1 MPQQIIPIT
10 DLASAGLVLDT
21 PAVSLPPNVFS
32 DVNNV
37 RFRNGSIKRFP
48 SEVTKIPSLTNVKY
62 IAYWPS
68 TVGDRYVVIT
78 DNNTTC
84 TFSIYDSSY
93 NLISGIG
100 GTYPGSN
107 VTGGD
112 WQHTLFNGGYH
123 IIFNNGNSTPVF
135 LQDDISTVAKL
146 PGWDSYAVEEEMTSF
161 EHDGSAGAKI
171 VKNSVFVSPSGS
183 SFIFIK
189 ITVLP
194 RNISLPIRT
203 ETVKINSSGTIF
215 NLAGQTDSTL
225 LGIGT
230 ITLVNFSDNEFS
242 FTPDTSS
249 GGSVYKISVT
259 TTPVSVVTCGVI
271 RSYGNLLVAGNLKET
286 GGRTLTGTVRTSD
299 VAPPGAIP
307 ENWNPFKNGANTAEE
322 FILASTGT
330 IKDMSE
336 MQGVLYIYTD
346 SSIHSIQQ
354 TSSTSIPFQISTVTD
369 NYGVNNIDGVLEV
382 DGKHIVYGSNDCYTF
397 GGHPG
402 SISSISGGRVRSFFR
417 NGTTIKIVRFNKY
430 DELWFWS
437 TSAIYV
443 WNYRN
448 NVWTKRDLPTG
459 TISANPSRNDLL
471 YAAPTKIVGVDGT
484 SFMDGAF
491 LERQRLA
498 LTPEF
503 DTESVAGMVLLFDG
517 PSKATISYDGT
528 DKVGQSVDYA
538 SKPALNFDTTLN
550 YKADVRFNGR
560 FLNYKIT
567 NQTGEVTL
575 DWDLSGYQIELSKG
589 GFK

>member
-32 DVNNV
+32 NVNNV

-48 SEVTKIPSLTNVKY
+48 SEVTKLSSLTNVKY

-78 DNNTTC
+78 DNSTTC
-84 TFSIYDSSY
+84 TFIVYDSSF
-93 NLISGIG
+93 NVVSGVG
-100 GTYPGSN
+100 GAYPVGN
-107 VTGGD
+107 VTGGT

-123 IIFNNGNSTPVF
+123 IILNNGNSTPVF
-135 LQDDISTVAKL
+135 LQDDITTVTQL

-171 VKNSVFVSPSGS
+171 VRNSVFVAPTGGASIS
-183 SFIFIK
+183 IK
-189 ITVLP
+189 ITALP
-194 RNISLPIRT
+194 RNMSSPIHT
-203 ETVKINSSGTIF
+203 ETVTINAAGTISPDAT
-215 NLAGQTDSTL
+215 LAN
-225 LGIGT
+225 IGT
-230 ITLVNFSDNEFS
+230 ISSVNFSSNQFS

-249 GGSVYKISVT
+249 GGTVYK
-259 TTPVSVVTCGVI
+259 VSVQTAPISAVTCGVL

-299 VAPPGAIP
+299 VAPPGSIP
-307 ENWNPFKNGANTAEE
+307 ENWNPFKNGANTADE

-330 IKDMSE
+330 IQDMAE
-336 MQGVLYIYTD
+336 MQGVMYVYTD

-354 TSSTSIPFQISTVTD
+354 TSSLAVPFQIATVTD

-382 DGKHIVYGSNDCYTF
+382 DGKHIVYGSNDCYAF

-402 SISSISGGRVRSFFR
+402 SISSISAGRVRSFFR

-437 TSAIYV
+437 TAGIYV

-459 TISANPSRNDLL
+459 TISANASRSDLL
-471 YAAPTKIVGVDGT
+471 YAAPTKVVGVDGT
-484 SFMDGAF
+484 AFMDGAF

>member
-48 SEVTKIPSLTNVKY
+48 SNVNKLTSLSNVKY

-84 TFSIYDSSY
+84 TFSVYDSSF
-93 NLISGIG
+93 NVINGIG
-100 GTYPGSN
+100 GAYPVGN

-135 LQDDISTVAKL
+135 LQDDITTVTQL

-161 EHDGSAGAKI
+161 EHDGSTGAKVI
-171 VKNSVFVSPSGS
+171 KNTVFTAPTGS
-183 SFIFIK
+183 NVISIK
-189 ITVLP
+189 ITALP
-194 RNISLPIRT
+194 RNTASPIQT
-203 ETVKINSSGTIF
+203 ETVTINSAGAISPDAT
-215 NLAGQTDSTL
+215 LAN
-225 LGIGT
+225 IGT
-230 ITLVNFSDNEFS
+230 ISSVNFSANQFS

-249 GGSVYKISVT
+249 GGTVYKAFVT
-259 TTPVSVVTCGVI
+259 TAPISVVTCGVV

-299 VAPPGAIP
+299 VAAPGVIP
-307 ENWNPFKNGANTAEE
+307 ENWNPFKNGANTADE

-330 IKDMSE
+330 IKDMAE
-336 MQGVLYIYTD
+336 LQGVLYVYTD

-354 TSSTSIPFQISTVTD
+354 TSSPLIPFQIATVTN
-369 NYGVNNIDGVLEV
+369 NYGVNNTDGVLEV
-382 DGKHIVYGSNDCYTF
+382 DGKHIVYGSNDCYAF

-417 NGTTIKIVRFNKY
+417 NGTTIKQVRFNKY
-430 DELWFWS
+430 DEIWFWS

-459 TISANPSRNDLL
+459 SISANPSRDDLL
-471 YAAPTKIVGVDGT
+471 FAAPTKVVGVDGS

-517 PSKATISYDGT
+517 PSKATITYDGT
-528 DKVGQSVDYA
+528 DKVGQSVDYS
-538 SKPALNFDTTLN
+538 SKPSLNFDTTLN